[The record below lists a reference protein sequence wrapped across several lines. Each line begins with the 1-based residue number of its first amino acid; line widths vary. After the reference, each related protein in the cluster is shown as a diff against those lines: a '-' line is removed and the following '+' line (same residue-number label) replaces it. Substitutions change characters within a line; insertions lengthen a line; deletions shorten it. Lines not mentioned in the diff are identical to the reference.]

1 MAAELVGG
9 AYLATEVVEH
19 GAEAAYAAY
28 IVSKPT
34 LPLKATFQRIATA
47 DDDHTQYACLLSIQN
62 SY

>member
-47 DDDHTQYACLLSIQN
+47 EDDHTQ
-62 SY
+62 